1 MHRSSAPGS
10 ATDPSSSLE
19 LFDRACR
26 RLLGY
31 GTVFTDAVLE
41 KIRAEVPYYADP
53 MLAPPDVRE
62 TVGTGIRHGLE
73 TGVDPSRIV
82 DVERF
87 TRELGMRRAEQGRPL
102 DEVLH
107 AFRVAGSEVWS
118 GMIDVVEREGLGDAR
133 RLVHVAELV
142 WKSND
147 RDAVL
152 VADAYRQ
159 VIEGVAGRHAERVR
173 LILAALLETRQEPEF
188 TRSAAD
194 ILDLPL
200 DDLYAVAVAEA
211 TPPYGRVPRSAP
223 ELRGIRVL
231 RHAWGQRAVLVAH
244 LGDRPLEAF
253 ASGLVAGPG
262 LRIGISPVVPG
273 LESLA
278 RARDMAG
285 LALRTCRRDGEVVRL
300 DSRLPDGLLLS
311 RPELSNELVR
321 QVLRPLYDLEP
332 ADRDLL
338 FDTIGVWIEC
348 GGSTVQAA
356 RHMFCH
362 RNTVLNR
369 LRRIE
374 QITGLALSRPR
385 DLVQLTLALDA
396 HRLLGPSAAARSAD
410 DAQRRRPPA

>member
-1 MHRSSAPGS
+1 MHRSSVPGS
-10 ATDPSSSLE
+10 VTDPSSVQL
-19 LFDRACR
+19 LDRACR

-41 KIRAEVPYYADP
+41 RVRAEVPYYADP
-53 MLAPPDVRE
+53 VLAPPDVRE

-73 TGVDPSRIV
+73 TGVDPSRLV

-118 GMIDVVEREGLGDAR
+118 GIIGVVERDRLGDMH

-159 VIEGVAGRHAERVR
+159 VVEGVAGRHAERVR
-173 LILAALLETRQEPEF
+173 LILAALLETRPEPEF
-188 TRSAAD
+188 TRNAAD

-200 DDLYAVAVAEA
+200 GGRYAVAVAEA
-211 TPPYGRVPRSAP
+211 TPPYGRVPLAAP
-223 ELRGIRVL
+223 EIKGIRLL
-231 RHAWGQRAVLVAH
+231 RNTWGQRVVFVAH
-244 LGDRPLEAF
+244 LGDRPLDAL

-273 LESLA
+273 LEGLA
-278 RARDMAG
+278 RARDMAA
-285 LALRTCRRDGEVVRL
+285 LALRTCRGDGEVVRL
-300 DSRLPDGLLLS
+300 DSRLPDGLLVS
-311 RPELSNELVR
+311 RPDLSTELVH
-321 QVLRPLYDLEP
+321 QVLRPLYELEP

-338 FDTIGVWIEC
+338 FDTIGVWIES
-348 GGSTVQAA
+348 GGSTVAAA

-396 HRLLGPSAAARSAD
+396 HRLLGPAAAAG
-410 DAQRRRPPA
+410 

>member
-10 ATDPSSSLE
+10 AIDPSSAE

-31 GTVFTDAVLE
+31 GTVFTDSVLE
-41 KIRAEVPYYADP
+41 AIRAEVPYYADP
-53 MLAPPDVRE
+53 VLAPPDVRE
-62 TVGTGIRHGLE
+62 NVATGIRHALE
-73 TGVDPSRIV
+73 TGVDPGRIV

-87 TRELGMRRAEQGRPL
+87 TRELGTRRAEQGRPL

-107 AFRVAGSEVWS
+107 AYRVAGSEVWS
-118 GMIDVVEREGLGDAR
+118 GMIGVVEREGLGDMR

-159 VIEGVAGRHAERVR
+159 VIEGVTGRHAERVR
-173 LILAALLETRQEPEF
+173 LILAALLETRHEPEF

-200 DDLYAVAVAEA
+200 DGRYAVAVAEA
-211 TPPYGRVPRSAP
+211 TPPYGRVPQAAP
-223 ELRGIRVL
+223 ELKDVRVL
-231 RHAWGQRAVLVAH
+231 RHSWGRRAVFVAH
-244 LGDRPLEAF
+244 LGDRPLDAF

-285 LALRTCRRDGEVVRL
+285 LALRTCRGDGEVARL
-300 DSRLPDGLLLS
+300 DSRLPDGLLVS
-311 RPELSNELVR
+311 RPDLSNELVR
-321 QVLRPLYDLEP
+321 QVLRPLYGLEP

-348 GGSTVQAA
+348 GGSSVQAA
-356 RHMFCH
+356 RQMFCH

-369 LRRIE
+369 LRRVE
-374 QITGLALSRPR
+374 QVTGLTLSRPR

-396 HRLLGPSAAARSAD
+396 HRLLGPAAAAGSAD
-410 DAQRRRPPA
+410 DGRRRRPPA

>member
-1 MHRSSAPGS
+1 MYRSSAPDS
-10 ATDPSSSLE
+10 ATDPSSAE
-19 LFDRACR
+19 LFDRVCR

-31 GTVFTDAVLE
+31 GTDFTDTVLAT
-41 KIRAEVPYYADP
+41 IRAEVPYYADP
-53 MLAPPDVRE
+53 VLAPPDVRQN
-62 TVGTGIRHGLE
+62 VATGVRHALE

-87 TRELGMRRAEQGRPL
+87 TRELGARRAEQGRPL

-118 GMIDVVEREGLGDAR
+118 GMISVVERDGLGDMR

-159 VIEGVAGRHAERVR
+159 VIDGAPGRHAERVR
-173 LILAALLETRQEPEF
+173 LILAALLEKRPEPEF

-200 DDLYAVAVAEA
+200 GGRYAVAVAEA
-211 TPPYGRVPRSAP
+211 TPPYGRLPPTAP
-223 ELRGIRVL
+223 ELKGIRVL
-231 RHAWGQRAVLVAH
+231 RHGRGQRAVLVAH
-244 LGDRPLEAF
+244 LGDRPLEEF
-253 ASGLVAGPG
+253 ASGLVGGPG
-262 LRIGISPVVPG
+262 LRIGISLVVPG

-285 LALRTCRRDGEVVRL
+285 LALRTCRGDGEIARL
-300 DSRLPDGLLLS
+300 DYRLPDGLLVS
-311 RPELSNELVR
+311 RPDLSNELVR
-321 QVLRPLYDLEP
+321 QVLLPLYDLEP

-338 FDTIGVWIEC
+338 FDSIGVWIEC

-356 RHMFCH
+356 RRMFCH

-369 LRRIE
+369 LRRVE

-396 HRLLGPSAAARSAD
+396 HRLLGPAVAVGSAG
-410 DAQRRRPPA
+410 DAPPRLPLP

>member
-1 MHRSSAPGS
+1 MHRSSALGS
-10 ATDPSSSLE
+10 VTDPSSVE

-31 GTVFTDAVLE
+31 GTAFTDAVLE
-41 KIRAEVPYYADP
+41 TIRVEVPYYADP
-53 MLAPPDVRE
+53 VLAPPDVRE
-62 TVGTGIRHGLE
+62 TVGTGIRHALE

-118 GMIDVVEREGLGDAR
+118 GMVGVVEREGLGDMH

-173 LILAALLETRQEPEF
+173 LVLAALLETRHEPEF

-194 ILDLPL
+194 ILELPL
-200 DDLYAVAVAEA
+200 GGRYAVAVAEA
-211 TPPYGRVPRSAP
+211 TPPYGRVPRAAP
-223 ELRGIRVL
+223 ELRGIRLL
-231 RHAWGQRAVLVAH
+231 RHAWGQRAVFVAH
-244 LGDRPLEAF
+244 LGDRPLDAF

-285 LALRTCRRDGEVVRL
+285 LALRTCRGDGEVARL
-300 DSRLPDGLLLS
+300 DSRLPDGLLVS
-311 RPELSNELVR
+311 RPDLSNELVR
-321 QVLRPLYDLEP
+321 QVLQPLYDLEP

-369 LRRIE
+369 LRRVE

-385 DLVQLTLALDA
+385 DLVHLTLALDA
-396 HRLLGPSAAARSAD
+396 HRLLGPAAAASPAD
-410 DAQRRRPPA
+410 DEPRRRPPA